1 MSKIAVIGSINM
13 DIVNQVE
20 AFPQPGETI
29 HGSGTVYQPGGKGA
43 NQAVAAALAGDGALM
58 IGAVGDDAFG
68 GVLIDSL
75 QSRSVDTKGVS
86 VKAGSSGLA
95 FITVSGSGENTIV
108 LSAGSNGKL
117 TEADVTDEALSGA
130 EIALL
135 QNEIPPA
142 VNLHALKLCAKLGIK
157 VCYNPAPAAKLPAE
171 ALPLIDTLVVNETEA
186 EVVSGLTV
194 DGLEDAER
202 AARALQAEGVARVIV
217 TLGGKGALALDR
229 DGAALRV
236 PAFKV
241 EPADTTAAGDTFIGA
256 YAAATAAGLE
266 LAAAL
271 RYAAAAAAISVTRH
285 GAQSSIPSKAEIER
299 FLHERA

>member
-1 MSKIAVIGSINM
+1 
-13 DIVNQVE
+13 
-20 AFPQPGETI
+20 
-29 HGSGTVYQPGGKGA
+29 
-43 NQAVAAALAGDGALM
+43 M

-68 GVLIDSL
+68 GALTDSL
-75 QSRSVDTKGVS
+75 RSRSVDTKTVS
-86 VKAGSSGLA
+86 IKAGSSGLA
-95 FITVSGSGENTIV
+95 FITVSESGENTIV

-117 TEADVTDEALSGA
+117 SEADVTRDALAGT

-135 QNEIPPA
+135 QNEIPLA
-142 VNLHALKLCAKLGIK
+142 VNLHALKLCAELGIK

-186 EVVSGLTV
+186 EVVSGLAV
-194 DGLEDAER
+194 NGLEDAER
-202 AARALQAEGVARVIV
+202 AARALQAEGVGRVIV

-229 DGAALRV
+229 GGDALRV

-266 LAAAL
+266 LAPAL
-271 RYAAAAAAISVTRH
+271 RYAASRGGDLRHAARRAELDPCKGGDRAVSARAGVTPRRAAHWLRPGEAWRNCTKRRSS
-285 GAQSSIPSKAEIER
+285 GAVLPC
-299 FLHERA
+299 L